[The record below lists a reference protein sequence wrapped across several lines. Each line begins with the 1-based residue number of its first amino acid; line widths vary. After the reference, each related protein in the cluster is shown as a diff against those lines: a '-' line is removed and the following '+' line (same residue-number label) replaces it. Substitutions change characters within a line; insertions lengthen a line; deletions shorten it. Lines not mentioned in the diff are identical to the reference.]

1 MNRSYSSWNS
11 IQGGHVERPETLDAI
26 TVNYKDVTVHV
37 YGVVHGITGGANQS
51 YVRLV
56 NKTIRLA
63 EGPRLCEKSM
73 KMMYDGLDQD
83 VFDWLQIPFKDS
95 FGFGLSLTLN
105 PRALWL
111 IIRTM
116 IREKAKSS
124 QFGNKNVHIQGDLGG
139 DALFHML
146 DPNQRRTLAGFPSPE
161 DYLRLNLLR
170 RKREDDR
177 SLVFGD
183 HNWEWLSYAEK
194 YANIPMRSVHMIEYA
209 VAWARREKQSV
220 VSLFVGESHNT
231 DIQWYVNCRNNNSLP
246 AEFQEE
252 TDKAIKIAQA
262 AVEGSILVDKIKYL
276 SGATLAASTSA
287 LVYCLIAQVLF
298 FMG

>member
-1 MNRSYSSWNS
+1 MTRSYSSWNS
-11 IQGGHVERPETLDAI
+11 ILGGHVERPDTLDAI
-26 TVNYKDVTVHV
+26 TVNYNGVTVHV
-37 YGVVHGITGGANQS
+37 YGVVHGITGGANQA
-51 YVRLV
+51 YIRLV
-56 NKTIRLA
+56 NRTIRQA

-73 KMMYDGLDQD
+73 KMIYEGLDQD
-83 VFDWLQIPFKDS
+83 VYDWLQIPFKDS
-95 FGFGLSLTLN
+95 FGFGLSLTLY

-116 IREKAKSS
+116 LREKSKTS
-124 QFGNKNVHIQGDLGG
+124 QFGDNNVRILGDLGG

-146 DPNQRRTLAGFPSPE
+146 DPQQRRLLAGLPSSE

-170 RKREDDR
+170 RKNKDKR
-177 SLVFGD
+177 SLVFAD

-220 VSLFVGESHNT
+220 VSLFVGEGHNT
-231 DIQWYVNCRNNNSLP
+231 DIQWYVNCRNSNSLP
-246 AEFQEE
+246 DEFRDE
-252 TDKAIKIAQA
+252 TDKAIKIAQR
-262 AVEGSILVDKIKYL
+262 AVEGSVLGAQLKYL